1 MSKFKIFLN
10 KIKPKKLSTKILLG
24 IVVLF
29 SLYTVINKNYD
40 KEIREP
46 FRLAIHNDDGNLK
59 NTYLIAH
66 EFSKYL
72 VDTPWD
78 HAFYPIL
85 LKDHVYM
92 GLNWIQNILLK
103 DPNHFIL
110 IIKNNTLIFIQLTC
124 SKYIEEGIKNTL
136 NELMEEMKK
145 AKDVFLRMYPED
157 ELLLQEF
164 DSTMEQSIIEFIKQ
178 IEKDPKKNEYY
189 ARIKDYGIGI
199 SYSEWDNEASIA
211 FVKYI
216 KKGN

>member
-1 MSKFKIFLN
+1 MNPFLN

-85 LKDHVYM
+85 ILPNTQYYI
-92 GLNWIQNILLK
+92 GLDWLYDFINNKSNYFFITRKNILLIGLSEGK
-103 DPNHFIL
+103 
-110 IIKNNTLIFIQLTC
+110 
-124 SKYIEEGIKNTL
+124 SIEEGIKNTL

>member
-1 MSKFKIFLN
+1 MNPFLN

-78 HAFYPIL
+78 HAFYPVIL
-85 LKDHVYM
+85 PGMKWYSE
-92 GLNWIQNILLK
+92 LNIIQSMFYQQFFYFSILDINNILISLTIGRNLEEDMRSTLDK
-103 DPNHFIL
+103 LSED
-110 IIKNNTLIFIQLTC
+110 IKQ
-124 SKYIEEGIKNTL
+124 
-136 NELMEEMKK
+136 
-145 AKDVFLRMYPED
+145 AKDIFLRMYPED

-164 DSTMEQSIIEFIKQ
+164 ESTIEQSIIEFIKQ

>member
-1 MSKFKIFLN
+1 MNPFLN

-124 SKYIEEGIKNTL
+124 SKYIEDGIKNTL

-178 IEKDPKKNEYY
+178 IEKDPEKNEYY
-189 ARIKDYGIGI
+189 TKIQNYGVSIIYNSRENRIDFSLFK
-199 SYSEWDNEASIA
+199 
-211 FVKYI
+211 
-216 KKGN
+216 

>member
-85 LKDHVYM
+85 ILPNTQYYI
-92 GLNWIQNILLK
+92 GLDWLYDFINNKSNYFFITRKNILLIGLSEGK
-103 DPNHFIL
+103 
-110 IIKNNTLIFIQLTC
+110 
-124 SKYIEEGIKNTL
+124 SIEEGIKNTL

>member
-85 LKDHVYM
+85 ILPNTQYYI
-92 GLNWIQNILLK
+92 GLDWLYDFINNKSNYFFITRKNILLIGLSEGK
-103 DPNHFIL
+103 
-110 IIKNNTLIFIQLTC
+110 
-124 SKYIEEGIKNTL
+124 SIEEGIKNTL

-178 IEKDPKKNEYY
+178 KKDNTENKPYY
-189 ARIKDYGIGI
+189 LQKYNYILKID
-199 SYSEWDNEASIA
+199 
-211 FVKYI
+211 YI
-216 KKGN
+216 KSDNNIEISMYKKI

>member
-1 MSKFKIFLN
+1 MNPFLN

-46 FRLAIHNDDGNLK
+46 FRLAIHKDNGHFK

-124 SKYIEEGIKNTL
+124 SKYIEDGIKNTL

-178 IEKDPKKNEYY
+178 IEKDPEKNEYY
-189 ARIKDYGIGI
+189 TKIQNYGVSIIYNSRENRIDFSLFK
-199 SYSEWDNEASIA
+199 
-211 FVKYI
+211 
-216 KKGN
+216 

>member
-1 MSKFKIFLN
+1 MKIFLN

-46 FRLAIHNDDGNLK
+46 FRLAIHKDDGNLK

-85 LKDHVYM
+85 ILPNYISYLGFENSMFTSQDTVYF
-92 GLNWIQNILLK
+92 GILDKNSGILL
-103 DPNHFIL
+103 DISAENRLSISL
-110 IIKNNTLIFIQLTC
+110 EDTLDKLSEDI
-124 SKYIEEGIKNTL
+124 
-136 NELMEEMKK
+136 KK
-145 AKDVFLRMYPED
+145 AKDIFLRMCPED

-189 ARIKDYGIGI
+189 ARIKDYGIRI
-199 SYSEWDNEASIA
+199 SYNKWDNEANIL
-211 FVKYI
+211 FGKYI
-216 KKGN
+216 PKEGE